1 MIETLEF
8 LLERADLQFHRPGA
22 AILMRQMP
30 VCLGDRVGLQQVF
43 LLQLRKALAPA
54 GDVDGAIDVNLRD
67 VDSLRT
73 EVARQRLREPA

>member
-54 GDVDGAIDVNLRD
+54 GDVDGSIDINPRD